1 MAAISTTDS
10 TATVVKEMNDSD
22 SAPFEVAKSLGFIP
36 YPSQP
41 KRTRFMA
48 QLLFRVLAIAFTV
61 ASISVMVTSDQTIL
75 IFGITTQARYSYSSA
90 FRFLVGAEAVVCGFS
105 VLSLSLLCLMSR
117 SEAILRKNFYLFL
130 HDMLNQS
137 WGNSR
142 IKVAISLFGDDGGDG
157 IGMCSSNGDRLRGS
171 IRRKRDNVGGGM
183 RLYRQILQPNIGVNC
198 ASLPCFLLLS
208 CTHYTL
214 CPSTYVY

>member
-130 HDMLNQS
+130 HDMAMMVVMVSGCAAATAIGYVGRYGEKEITWAAVCDYIDKFCNQTL
-137 WGNSR
+137 
-142 IKVAISLFGDDGGDG
+142 V
-157 IGMCSSNGDRLRGS
+157 S
-171 IRRKRDNVGGGM
+171 IV
-183 RLYRQILQPNIGVNC
+183 LAYLAFFC
-198 ASLPCFLLLS
+198 YLALTTLS
-208 CTHYTL
+208 AHQL
-214 CPSTYVY
+214 MSTNE